1 MVFSAFFA
9 IFLLIST
16 TAARPSKVQE
26 DGLTSE
32 DDDDVFIM
40 KKSDLRNDWCKT
52 RPFKQ
57 TIKVDGCLPVE
68 VINNFCYGQCNSL
81 YIPSYESSEPL
92 FESCTSCLPQRT
104 FTRTVTLR
112 CPSLPV
118 KFRKHKYT
126 HSKKCRCTS
135 VKPWTAEDC
144 TKPCK
149 PTNVD
154 EVVRDLLGDSGEN
167 FAQEIMGLSL

>member
-1 MVFSAFFA
+1 MSFSQGPYAEQAKAPFLSISRITMVFSAFFV
-9 IFLLIST
+9 ICLLIGT
-16 TAARPSKVQE
+16 TAARPSKVDE
-26 DGLTSE
+26 DGLLSE
-32 DDDDVFIM
+32 DEDDVFIM

-57 TIKVDGCLPVE
+57 TIRVSGCLPVE
-68 VINNFCYGQCNSL
+68 VMNNFCYGQCNSL
-81 YIPSYESSEPL
+81 YIPSHESSQPL

-135 VKPWTAEDC
+135 VKP
-144 TKPCK
+144 
-149 PTNVD
+149 
-154 EVVRDLLGDSGEN
+154 
-167 FAQEIMGLSL
+167 